1 MTPKIIQK
9 HLSEINQVISQNDI
23 NYLAVYGSFA
33 RGEEEADSD
42 LDLLVSF
49 SKSKGLFDLVD
60 VQDELGLIL
69 GVKVDLVTK
78 DGISKYIKPYI
89 QNDLKII
96 YAKKS

>member
-1 MTPKIIQK
+1 MKPKIIQK

-60 VQDELGLIL
+60 VQDKLGLIL

-96 YAKKS
+96 YAKKP